1 MSQADAKETFI
12 LIRKKNSCLTTS
24 CPWQIIPAQY
34 SQFETQG
41 RRKQKSPESPGAQ
54 GRDISAPDPWLSCN
68 FAGGRGCG
76 ISGHRILPTAP
87 QKPFVLY
94 LSVLMKW
101 WSSEALRMGYA
112 EYVFKSTQVILT
124 CSQVWRINTLVGPW
138 SSKHQAPKGEEI
150 AVLSKPGTLA
160 LIYRRGEGG
169 TVEDYPWQFHKIIL

>member
-1 MSQADAKETFI
+1 MSQADAKETFT

-24 CPWQIIPAQY
+24 CPWKVIPAQY

-41 RRKQKSPESPGAQ
+41 RRKQKNPESPEAQ
-54 GRDISAPDPWLSCN
+54 GRKFNAPDPWLSCN
-68 FAGGRGCG
+68 FAWGKGCG
-76 ISGHRILPTAP
+76 IPGHTILPTAP
-87 QKPFVLY
+87 QKQFILY

-138 SSKHQAPKGEEI
+138 SSKHQAPKG
-150 AVLSKPGTLA
+150 
-160 LIYRRGEGG
+160 RRNCISFKTQDSCPNLQKRGRGNGG
-169 TVEDYPWQFHKIIL
+169 RLPLTVS